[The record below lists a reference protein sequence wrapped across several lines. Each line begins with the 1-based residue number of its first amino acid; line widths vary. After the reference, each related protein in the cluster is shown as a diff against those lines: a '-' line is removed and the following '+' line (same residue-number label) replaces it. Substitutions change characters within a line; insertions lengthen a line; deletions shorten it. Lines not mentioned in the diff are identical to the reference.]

1 MKSKYLW
8 HCNILTSCVSSH
20 WLWMERRGCLL
31 LAVFSLPLKFF
42 CHVHHHWLRL
52 EFHLA
57 RPLPC
62 HSLVHWFALPYLAL
76 HKLITVYLS
85 YWAAPSHS
93 LIFELMIEHFL
104 VPSTSHVSLHHL
116 FLKKIYSLF
125 WLYTDNLLNKIIS

>member
-1 MKSKYLW
+1 MTLQYS
-8 HCNILTSCVSSH
+8 NIMRKFSLAVDG
-20 WLWMERRGCLL
+20 EAGL
-31 LAVFSLPLKFF
+31 LAIGCFQFTPHVLLSCSPPL
-42 CHVHHHWLRL
+42 VEAW
-52 EFHLA
+52 FHLA

-62 HSLVHWFALPYLAL
+62 HTLVHWFALPYLAL
-76 HKLITVYLS
+76 HELITVYLS